1 MLNMV
6 PRILDHRVKGSKS
19 RRRRDFSRNRAC
31 FVVLLTTNKHYNNLL
46 LVYNTVATTVGVI
59 MENIKHFG
67 IGAGLFALLT
77 LAIMLVEYIT
87 VDLMSLNSEQVGTG
101 LMIVALLL
109 IAKPFG
115 ELSVSVYNN
124 NIKKQ

>member
-1 MLNMV
+1 
-6 PRILDHRVKGSKS
+6 
-19 RRRRDFSRNRAC
+19 
-31 FVVLLTTNKHYNNLL
+31 
-46 LVYNTVATTVGVI
+46 

-124 NIKKQ
+124 NIKNSK

>member
-1 MLNMV
+1 
-6 PRILDHRVKGSKS
+6 
-19 RRRRDFSRNRAC
+19 
-31 FVVLLTTNKHYNNLL
+31 
-46 LVYNTVATTVGVI
+46 

-67 IGAGLFALLT
+67 IGIGIFAVITALIFGFEYLT
-77 LAIMLVEYIT
+77 IDILAMEK
-87 VDLMSLNSEQVGTG
+87 EQVGTL
-101 LMIVALLL
+101 LMILALMI